1 MARRSRFTP
10 LACGLI
16 LLVPFARV
24 AAQQAPLREPPALQ
38 LRLEKSQKYGGSVA
52 VATGT
57 TGSEP
62 VRFLVDG
69 LGAYQ
74 PVSVVAATGSPSAPV
89 RVALAKTNWK
99 EELRSATTEQD
110 GGATLQ
116 LRTQGELRIA
126 VTSPNGGAVPFVLA
140 VWAGE
145 DLKPPVESFL
155 VPVKEYPR
163 GPAAAGNRIGVFH
176 NGAMLVVFIVGL
188 VAVLGA
194 GVFLGRRMKGGKQA

>member
-1 MARRSRFTP
+1 MARRSRFTQ

-16 LLVPFARV
+16 LLVPLARV
-24 AAQQAPLREPPALQ
+24 AAPQAPLQEPPALK
-38 LRLEKSQKYGGSVA
+38 LRLEKSQKYGGSIA

-62 VRFLVDG
+62 LRFLVDG

-74 PVSVVAATGSPSAPV
+74 PVSVVATTGNPTVPV

-116 LRTQGELRIA
+116 LRTQGELRIT
-126 VTSPNGGAVPFVLA
+126 VTSPNGGTVPLVLA

-163 GPAAAGNRIGVFH
+163 GTAGAGNRVGIFH
-176 NGAMLVVFIVGL
+176 DRATLVGFIVGL
-188 VAVLGA
+188 VAVLAA